1 MHRKPH
7 VRFLMAVVLAALAAG
22 VGCDK
27 LRARDK
33 LNKGVQAYKDGRF
46 DLAIEDFKQAK
57 ELDPTLTNAQVYLAT
72 AYASQFVPG
81 LPSQDN
87 INNGQQAINEFKEI
101 LDNDPNNLAAI
112 DGIGSIL
119 YNIGATPFDESK
131 LEESKSYHMR
141 HIQISPNDPQPYH
154 WIAVI
159 DWSIAY
165 HANNEMR
172 LDYNQTAKKRIGEDA
187 PLPPALAKQF
197 ADKYGSIVDEGI
209 QYSQKAIELKPD
221 FDDAMAYLN
230 LLYRQKADMES
241 TPEARAA
248 DEQMAND
255 LVDKVK
261 AIKQKRENQQPT
273 LSRAVSRLLPLE
285 APVSDAPQRLG

>member
-1 MHRKPH
+1 MHGKPH
-7 VRFLMAVVLAALAAG
+7 VRFVLAVVLASLAAG

-27 LRARDK
+27 LRARDM

-46 DLAIEDFKQAK
+46 DLAVEDFKQAK
-57 ELDPTLTNAQVYLAT
+57 DLDPTLTNAELYLAT
-72 AYASQFVPG
+72 AYASQYVPG

-101 LDNDPNNLAAI
+101 LDKDPNNLSAI

-119 YNIGATPFDESK
+119 YNMGGTPFDEGK

-141 HIQISPNDPQPYH
+141 HIQIKPDDPEPYH
-154 WIAVI
+154 WVGVI
-159 DWSIAY
+159 DWSITY

-172 LDYNQTAKKRIGEDA
+172 QTYNQTAKNRVGEDA
-187 PLPPALAKQF
+187 ALPPALANQF
-197 ADKYGSIVDEGI
+197 ADKYGSVVDEGI

-230 LLYRQKADMES
+230 LLYRQKADTEA

-261 AIKQKRENQQPT
+261 AIKQSRENQQP
-273 LSRAVSRLLPLE
+273 SS
-285 APVSDAPQRLG
+285 